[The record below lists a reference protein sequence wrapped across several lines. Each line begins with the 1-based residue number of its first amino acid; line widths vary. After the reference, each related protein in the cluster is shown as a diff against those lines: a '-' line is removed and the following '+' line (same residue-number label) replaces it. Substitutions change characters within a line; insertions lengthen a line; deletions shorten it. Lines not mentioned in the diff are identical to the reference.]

1 MIIQT
6 SNAKF
11 LIESC
16 GNRKDCV
23 FINSNSKE
31 ELGRFFGSLDVLETN
46 FQEYPFQVKSC
57 KQEFANALI
66 IMVKEIDYSHFWSLD
81 LQFI

>member
-6 SNAKF
+6 YNAKF

-16 GNRKDCV
+16 GQRKDCV
-23 FINSNSKE
+23 VINCNSKE
-31 ELGRFFGSLDVLETN
+31 ELDRFFGSLDVLETN
-46 FQEYPFQVKSC
+46 MDLYPFQVKSC

-66 IMVKEIDYSHFWSLD
+66 IMVKEIDYSNFWSLN
-81 LQFI
+81 LQLL

>member
-6 SNAKF
+6 SNSKF

-16 GNRKDCV
+16 ENRKDCV
-23 FINSNSKE
+23 LINSNSKE
-31 ELGRFFGSLDVLETN
+31 ELDRFFGSLDVLETN
-46 FQEYPFQVKSC
+46 SQEYPFQVQSC

-66 IMVKEIDYSHFWSLD
+66 IMIKEIDYSNFSSLD
-81 LQFI
+81 YHLA

>member
-6 SNAKF
+6 SSAKF
-11 LIESC
+11 LIEPC
-16 GNRKDCV
+16 ENRKDCV
-23 FINSNSKE
+23 LVNSNSKD
-31 ELGRFFGSLDVLETN
+31 ELDRLFGSMDVLKTN

>member
-1 MIIQT
+1 MLIQT

-16 GNRKDCV
+16 LNRKDCV
-23 FINSNSKE
+23 QINSTSKE
-31 ELGRFFGSLDVLETN
+31 ELDRFFGSLEVM
-46 FQEYPFQVKSC
+46 KSASFEFPYQITAC

-66 IMVKEIDYSHFWSLD
+66 IMVKEIDYSDFSSLE
-81 LQFI
+81 LHSV